1 MFRKIILTLMALM
14 ASVCKAD
21 CFDKAAHDYSLD
33 PDLLRAIAWTESQYR
48 IAAIGNNPESGYGMG
63 LMQIDSQNIAHL
75 KQFGITPQMLLSDP
89 CMNIYTGAYFLA
101 IAFKRWGAT
110 WRAVGAYNA
119 GFSPAPQQEHRRK
132 LYARK
137 VFEAYTSIH
146 QKASSFKTSQ

>member
-1 MFRKIILTLMALM
+1 MFRKIILSLMALM

-48 IAAIGNNPESGYGMG
+48 IAAIGNNPGSGYGMG
-63 LMQIDSQNIAHL
+63 LMQINSQNIAHL

-101 IAFKRWGAT
+101 IAFKKWGTT

-119 GFSPAPQQEHRRK
+119 GFSPTPQQEHRRK
-132 LYARK
+132 LYAEKIFKAYNSIRK
-137 VFEAYTSIH
+137 
-146 QKASSFKTSQ
+146 KASHFKTTQ